1 MYSNFKEE
9 DTMIGNK
16 EPASVLVVADLDSC
30 PAHTR
35 VMEQLLAYLREFGGV
50 DRVYYIRDA
59 EDGQRHPES
68 VRTWWRRAL
77 RDTKVVK
84 DGCVIFFPGP
94 PRKQASMSIVHQER
108 FDGEIVQERMTEQSR
123 SCDLV
128 DTQMS
133 LLCQEESEER
143 VGKVT
148 QFNMETAIITRR
160 VIIVKLP
167 YSDMNNLPQQV

>member
-1 MYSNFKEE
+1 MSSSF
-9 DTMIGNK
+9 
-16 EPASVLVVADLDSC
+16 LD
-30 PAHTR
+30 
-35 VMEQLLAYLREFGGV
+35 LREN
-50 DRVYYIRDA
+50 R
-59 EDGQRHPES
+59 Q
-68 VRTWWRRAL
+68 AL
-77 RDTKVVK
+77 KVEHK
-84 DGCVIFFPGP
+84 
-94 PRKQASMSIVHQER
+94 QER
-108 FDGEIVQERMTEQSR
+108 FDGEIVQERMTEQTR

-133 LLCQEESEER
+133 LLCQEEGDER